1 MERGSNS
8 DPGSRNRNSGVVLN
22 VFHLFQWWAGACEN
36 LARQESN
43 APPLIRSHQ
52 SLRFPEIRLPHA
64 RVRNA
69 HAWSLVPKS
78 QNRAH
83 TKNDDVT
90 FPTLAESEVVQS
102 FLGGSDV
109 HSGCG

>member
-1 MERGSNS
+1 MKTQDISAVS
-8 DPGSRNRNSGVVLN
+8 HN
-22 VFHLFQWWAGACEN
+22 VA
-36 LARQESN
+36 
-43 APPLIRSHQ
+43 
-52 SLRFPEIRLPHA
+52 EIRLPHA
-64 RVRNA
+64 RVGNA

-90 FPTLAESEVVQS
+90 FPTLAESEVVRS

-109 HSGCG
+109 HSGCR